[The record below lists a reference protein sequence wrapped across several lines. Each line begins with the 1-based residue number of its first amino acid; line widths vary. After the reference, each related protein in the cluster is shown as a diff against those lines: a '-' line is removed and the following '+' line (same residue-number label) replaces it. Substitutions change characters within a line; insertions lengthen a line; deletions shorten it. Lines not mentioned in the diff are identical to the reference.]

1 MMWSRNA
8 AGLVSAAGLL
18 CAVAFVS
25 PAGAMALD
33 PGKCDEAKAAKLVG
47 APAPSDAEVR
57 KATGATKIRRVKPG
71 QPVTLD
77 FSASRVTLEI
87 ENGKV
92 VAARCG

>member
-1 MMWSRNA
+1 MIRSRDAVGLVGA
-8 AGLVSAAGLL
+8 AGIVY
-18 CAVAFVS
+18 AVAVAS

-47 APAPSDAEVR
+47 APAPSDADVR
-57 KATGATKIRRVKPG
+57 KATGATKIRRIKPG